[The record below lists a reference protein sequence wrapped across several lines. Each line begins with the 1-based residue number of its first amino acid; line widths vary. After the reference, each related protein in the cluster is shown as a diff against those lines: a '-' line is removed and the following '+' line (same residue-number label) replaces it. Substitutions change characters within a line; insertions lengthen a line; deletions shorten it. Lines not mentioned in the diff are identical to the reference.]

1 MIIALVTIIV
11 ILLVVMAA
19 FLFLSA
25 PRRESER
32 PGMEKLHVD
41 YAHRGIYDNKDIPE
55 NSIAA
60 FEAAMAAGF
69 GIELDVHLSSD
80 GDVVVFHDDDL
91 LRMCGEETKISE
103 LRGAELSWR
112 RLAGTEHTLPL
123 MTDVLNA
130 VKGRVPI
137 LIELK
142 GVSFDTSLC
151 ENLARVMQYY
161 DGKYCVQSFNPFLLG
176 WFKKHA
182 PRVPRGLLYMNYI
195 KEKKWSFVKAFALTL
210 MLPNVVARPDFI
222 ACDQRCV
229 DSFPVKLMRNFYK
242 LPIFVWTITDNDSF
256 ARNRSAKIKNIFEG
270 FIPEGSKE

>member
-1 MIIALVTIIV
+1 MIIALVIIV
-11 ILLVVMAA
+11 IILLVVTAA
-19 FLFLSA
+19 FFFLSA

-41 YAHRGIYDNKDIPE
+41 YAHRGIYDNKEIPE

-80 GDVVVFHDDDL
+80 GDVVVFHDDNL

-130 VKGRVPI
+130 VKGRAPI

-142 GVSFDTSLC
+142 GTTTYTSLC

-182 PRVPRGLLYMNYI
+182 PRVSRGLLYTNFM
-195 KEKKWSFVKAFALTL
+195 KENGGGFLKSFSLTC
-210 MLPNVVARPDFI
+210 MLLNVIARPDFI
-222 ACDQRCV
+222 ACDQKYV
-229 DSFPVKLMRNFYK
+229 DAFPVKLMRNLYK
-242 LPIFVWTITDNDSF
+242 LPTFVWTVTDNDSF
-256 ARNRSAKIKNIFEG
+256 ARNRSAKLKNIFEG
-270 FIPEGSKE
+270 FVPEGSKE

>member
-1 MIIALVTIIV
+1 MP
-11 ILLVVMAA
+11 A
-19 FLFLSA
+19 FFFLSA

-41 YAHRGIYDNKDIPE
+41 YAHRGIYDNKEIPE

-60 FEAAMAAGF
+60 FEAAMGAGF

-80 GDVVVFHDDDL
+80 GDVMVFHDDNL
-91 LRMCGEETKISE
+91 LRMCGEDTKLSE

-142 GVSFDTSLC
+142 GATTDTSLC

-182 PRVPRGLLYMNYI
+182 PRVSRGLLYTNFM
-195 KEKKWSFVKAFALTL
+195 KQKDGGFLKSFSLTY
-210 MLPNVVARPDFI
+210 MLLNVIARPDFI
-222 ACDQRCV
+222 ACDQKYI

-242 LPIFVWTITDNDSF
+242 LPTFVWTVTDNDAF
-256 ARNRSAKIKNIFEG
+256 ARNRSGKLKNIFEG
-270 FIPEGSKE
+270 FVPEGSKE